1 MRPIKLTLSAFGPY
15 ANKTVLDL
23 DSLGERGLYLITG
36 DTGSGKT
43 TIFDAI
49 IYALYGD
56 PSGENRDANMFRS
69 KYAAVETPTFV
80 ELVFKYGEKEYTV
93 KRNPEYERPSKR
105 GTGMATQKAEAEL
118 ICPDGRIITKT
129 REVTE
134 EINKIIGVDRNQYK
148 QIAMIAQGEF
158 LELLL
163 ASTDERK
170 EIFRKIFNTEPYEK
184 LQRELSSE
192 ASKLYK
198 ELEKHKNS
206 IRQYID
212 GIKVREDSELSD
224 QLNMGKNSE
233 ITTEETVEIL
243 KKIIEQDEIE
253 KSEVKE
259 KLDNTEKTLSEISEK
274 IAKAKDNEK
283 TKLNLEQNKI
293 EFLEISPKR
302 EEAERNLKLEEEKKS
317 SREQLKEETLILKR
331 ELEKYIELDEVQ
343 SEILKIEKSLE
354 NEKTSLESLT
364 KSSELISKEIS
375 EKLKEQSDLKDCRAD
390 REKLLSKIDKLENK
404 GRKVESVIE
413 AFHEYNNLKELLES
427 EQQNYKVLSSEMES
441 AKNQY
446 DIQNKAY
453 LDEQAGILASEL
465 RESEPCPVCGS
476 TEHPLKAKLSEK
488 APDRETL
495 DKLKENYEKL
505 SLKSSAASGKCSEI
519 SGKVESKRL
528 EIEKSSTEIFK
539 EVDFSN
545 VYAELLESKNKLLL
559 EREELLKE
567 LEISN
572 GNVEK
577 LEELERT
584 LPMLNKREEDIKRET
599 LERDRQI
606 ADLKSSV
613 KHKSEGLEKLRKN
626 LAHSSREE
634 AEMVILEKEQVLNK
648 MERDYSE
655 AVSKLDS
662 IKSEITRL
670 ESKIKTLEE
679 EIQVA
684 EEVNIELE
692 EKRRF
697 DLQREKSGYMEEF
710 TSISSR
716 LDNNNSALEN
726 INLQLKTL
734 GKGETKYTW
743 VSSLSKTANGNIA
756 GKEKIMLET
765 YIQMTY
771 FDRIIARANTRFM
784 NMTNGQ
790 YELKRRVE
798 QENNRSQSGLE
809 LNIIDHYNGS
819 ERSVKTLSGG
829 ESFKASLSLAL
840 GLSDEVQ
847 SSAGGIKL
855 DTMFVDEGFGSLD
868 DESLS
873 QAIQTLSSLSEGNRL
888 VGIISHVSELKEK
901 IDRQIIVKKDKT
913 GCSSVSIVT

>member
-69 KYAAVETPTFV
+69 KYATVDTPTFV

-105 GTGMATQKAEAEL
+105 GTGMATQKAEAVL

-184 LQRELSSE
+184 LQRELSTE

-212 GIKVREDSELSD
+212 GIKVREDSELSV

-233 ITTEETVEIL
+233 INTEETVEIL

-253 KSEVKE
+253 KSIVKE

-274 IAKAKDNEK
+274 IAKARDNEK
-283 TKLNLEQNKI
+283 TKLNLEQNKSA
-293 EFLEISPKR
+293 FLEISPKM
-302 EEAERNLKLEEEKKS
+302 EEAERNLKLEEEKKAN
-317 SREQLKEETLILKR
+317 REQLKEEILLLKR
-331 ELEKYIELDEVQ
+331 ELEKYIELDEIQ

-354 NEKTSLESLT
+354 SEETLLENLT
-364 KSSELISKEIS
+364 KSSELISKEIN
-375 EKLKEQSDLKDCRAD
+375 EKFKEQSDLKDCRTD

-404 GRKVESVIE
+404 GREIESVIE

-476 TEHPLKAKLSEK
+476 TEHPLKAKLSEE

-613 KHKSEGLEKLRKN
+613 KHKSEELEKLRKN

-634 AEMVILEKEQVLNK
+634 AELVILEKERVLNK
-648 MERDYSE
+648 MEQDYSE

-692 EKRRF
+692 EEKRF
-697 DLQREKSGYMEEF
+697 GLQREKSEYMEEF

-726 INLQLKTL
+726 ISLQLKTL

-784 NMTNGQ
+784 KMTNGQ